1 MKNKLTKTKLLL
13 IITVALLLILIG
25 ATLIYLLTG
34 NYSADKDAIAAFAAD
49 GVSEY
54 EDDDGNMIFEPE
66 GGSEVGFIFYPGG
79 KVDHEAYIPLM
90 RALAE
95 EGVFSVLIDMPF
107 NIAIF
112 DTGAA
117 EDPIERYSDISRW
130 YIGGHSLGG
139 AMAASYAA
147 DNTSRLSG
155 VVLLAAYS
163 SEELSLDV
171 LSVYGSEDKVLDMDS
186 YDEYL
191 ANLNGELY
199 EHVIEGGCHAYFGMY
214 GEQAGDG
221 TPTITPEEQIMITT
235 DLILH
240 FIYG

>member
-13 IITVALLLILIG
+13 IITAALLLILIG

-34 NYSADKDAIAAFAAD
+34 NYSADKDAIAAFAVG

-90 RALAE
+90 RELAE

-107 NIAIF
+107 NLAIF

-117 EDPIERYSDISRW
+117 EDPIERYDNISSW
-130 YIGGHSLGG
+130 YVGGHSLGG

-163 SEELSLDV
+163 TEELSLDT

-186 YDEYL
+186 YNEYL
-191 ANLNGELY
+191 CNLKGVLY

-214 GEQAGDG
+214 GEQSGDG